1 VVEEDGIVMFSSC
14 NTGDPDIQALLQ
26 DSYFNALV
34 NWDNTS
40 DMKQEKLQAKHPETV
55 DLDEQ

>member
-1 VVEEDGIVMFSSC
+1 MMFSSC